1 MSENPIAATGSED
14 TATPAQVEPGM
25 SVFGRF
31 VSTSTIGLMATSA
44 ITVMIDQ
51 ATKAIAR
58 AQLIQG
64 QPVAVIPKYFDLSL
78 SFNSGAA
85 FGIMPNATPL
95 LVIIGFVLIFSIVR
109 LRGIGKKAPGLR
121 LGLGLL
127 LGGAVGNLIDR
138 VMPSHMVTD
147 FISLHLS
154 IEGIQHSWP
163 NFNLA
168 DVAIVIGVIVVILG
182 VHRVERDDP
191 QQ

>member
-1 MSENPIAATGSED
+1 MSENPITATGSED
-14 TATPAQVEPGM
+14 TATPAQVEPGTT
-25 SVFGRF
+25 VFGRL
-31 VSTSTIGLMATSA
+31 VSTSTMALMATSA

-58 AQLIQG
+58 AELIQG
-64 QPVAVIPKYFDLSL
+64 QPVAVIPRFFDLSL

-95 LVIIGFVLIFSIVR
+95 LVLIGLVLIYAIVK
-109 LRGIGKKAPGLR
+109 LRGIGKKTLGLR

-127 LGGAVGNLIDR
+127 LGGATGNLIDR
-138 VMPSHMVTD
+138 VVPPHTVTD
-147 FISLHLS
+147 FVSLHLTL
-154 IEGIQHSWP
+154 EGIQHSWP

-182 VHRVERDDP
+182 VHRVEREDP
-191 QQ
+191 Q